1 MATQPDSHNLF
12 SVNQHLPRQ
21 QIDASGCVVGAIRG
35 MHVRD
40 EVRWAASERSSSS
53 CRIFSDETEVL
64 ASLAFAFLLLRIP
77 DTAPISVQACD
88 ITCPGKV
95 FHTLCA
101 GVDCG
106 LLCEGR
112 RYLNSCKST
121 WDVAAGSRPQQCLSS
136 FQTAW
141 VQFSASAREGKRQ
154 TLIQK
159 GFSHRQSSAKW

>member
-1 MATQPDSHNLF
+1 MRFGGLLQ
-12 SVNQHLPRQ
+12 SVVHLPVESFRTRQ
-21 QIDASGCVVGAIRG
+21 RYSRRCVRLLASAHPG
-35 MHVRD
+35 H
-40 EVRWAASERSSSS
+40 STHLSSS
-53 CRIFSDETEVL
+53 
-64 ASLAFAFLLLRIP
+64 LRHHMYR
-77 DTAPISVQACD
+77 
-88 ITCPGKV
+88 GKV
-95 FHTLCA
+95 FHTSCA

-154 TLIQK
+154 TQIQK
-159 GFSHRQSSAKW
+159 GFSHRQSSAKWQLSPTRPVSSPVRYSSSLVITSKKTLKMF